1 MSAITEK
8 NNETGA
14 KPEKL
19 VTEGP
24 LSEKDE
30 QGEAIERQQEQ
41 AKLALADQENSKE
54 VSDQQKQSLANIQS
68 KLQEIEKFRDQI
80 EAMYATENSA
90 PERVPA
96 S

>member
-1 MSAITEK
+1 MSAITDK

-30 QGEAIERQQEQ
+30 KGEAIERQQEQ
-41 AKLALADQENSKE
+41 AKLALAKWRQLHENT
-54 VSDQQKQSLANIQS
+54 DPP
-68 KLQEIEKFRDQI
+68 EKNN
-80 EAMYATENSA
+80 A
-90 PERVPA
+90 
-96 S
+96 